1 MNQFVKIAAAAAV
14 SLVFLSGC
22 SDPVSTVKDGTLPEF
37 STSMKVGDALG
48 KYSGC
53 VEKTAKWSKFSTDQ
67 IKSGVEFTC
76 ELKPSAELYAGIRKE
91 AVDAKSGV
99 QVLQAMADAFR
110 AALGD
115 GASQQLDM
123 SKNIDTMI
131 AATGVTKNELTVRF
145 AINSDD
151 KKKFD
156 LSSVSTKFFWG
167 KDSANLRIR
176 RIASTRFMIMCRL
189 SRTPQVR
196 RRLSVRISSIS
207 ITPVRW
213 QRALHRLPHRHP
225 VPQSKLLRR
234 TEPKAAEAFP
244 AAFSVFR
251 KNYSEASRLLSDRTN
266 LFPESYRF

>member
-1 MNQFVKIAAAAAV
+1 M
-14 SLVFLSGC
+14 
-22 SDPVSTVKDGTLPEF
+22 
-37 STSMKVGDALG
+37 
-48 KYSGC
+48 
-53 VEKTAKWSKFSTDQ
+53 
-67 IKSGVEFTC
+67 EFTC

-110 AALGD
+110 AALGN

-167 KDSANLRIR
+167 KDSANLANPKDSLHAVYDNVPFVANTAGKEKTFREDLFNLYNTR
-176 RIASTRFMIMCRL
+176 TVAAGSAPASA
-189 SRTPQVR
+189 PA
-196 RRLSVRISSIS
+196 SS
-207 ITPVRW
+207 
-213 QRALHRLPHRHP
+213 
-225 VPQSKLLRR
+225 
-234 TEPKAAEAFP
+234 P
-244 AAFSVFR
+244 A
-251 KNYSEASRLLSDRTN
+251 K
-266 LFPESYRF
+266 

>member
-1 MNQFVKIAAAAAV
+1 MNQFVKFAAAAAV

-110 AALGD
+110 AALGN

-167 KDSANLRIR
+167 KDSANLANPKDSLHAVYDNVPFVANTAGKEMRWPSLWL
-176 RIASTRFMIMCRL
+176 ASIQSTSSTMSLVLFM
-189 SRTPQVR
+189 
-196 RRLSVRISSIS
+196 SSMIC
-207 ITPVRW
+207 P
-213 QRALHRLPHRHP
+213 
-225 VPQSKLLRR
+225 
-234 TEPKAAEAFP
+234 
-244 AAFSVFR
+244 AFSPR
-251 KNYSEASRLLSDRTN
+251 
-266 LFPESYRF
+266 

>member
-1 MNQFVKIAAAAAV
+1 MNQFVKFAAAAAV

-110 AALGD
+110 AALGN
-115 GASQQLDM
+115 GASQQLD
-123 SKNIDTMI
+123 
-131 AATGVTKNELTVRF
+131 VTKNELTVRV

-167 KDSANLRIR
+167 KDSANLANPKDSLHAVYDNVPFVANTAGKEKTFREDLFNLYNTR
-176 RIASTRFMIMCRL
+176 TVAAGSAPASA
-189 SRTPQVR
+189 PA
-196 RRLSVRISSIS
+196 SS
-207 ITPVRW
+207 
-213 QRALHRLPHRHP
+213 
-225 VPQSKLLRR
+225 
-234 TEPKAAEAFP
+234 P
-244 AAFSVFR
+244 A
-251 KNYSEASRLLSDRTN
+251 K
-266 LFPESYRF
+266 